1 MNAKRLINKG
11 FGPCERAQQDDS
23 NDTSTTDSLSWPP
36 STTVTENPDILPAIF
51 LRYAAFD
58 TIQNTMPPTV
68 TALSTHATQPPVTSN
83 NMFESNFMPSY
94 GKQKIIILY

>member
-23 NDTSTTDSLSWPP
+23 NDTSTTDSWSWPP
-36 STTVTENPDILPAIF
+36 STTVTENPAIF

-94 GKQKIIILY
+94 GKQKIIILYW